1 MEGRPTPRQ
10 IAKGLLNGIAPPRP
24 LFLPIVFSLGAKVE
38 NAPLDV
44 FLNNPAKISSAL
56 RQMRGPLGVDG
67 ATCYCGPYGEV
78 EALEEEANSGQVRV
92 GAEVLR
98 RMNAIP
104 NRDFLLMACVTG
116 PHTLATR
123 ATQLKRKAELRS
135 ESPAEET
142 CELAASATTQIT
154 TTFVEA
160 GADLILIQEE
170 MVPRQSEDGFESW
183 AESLAAVINIVRF
196 YEALPVLYLNGIRS
210 IRENWDAIFQRQWD
224 CVVSLPLEVL
234 SPEGGTGAKKAN
246 GASLGISLPLEA
258 FGSCGSESH
267 NFGQV
272 LQSMISELRPA
283 LVTTAGDV
291 PATTDMKVLSKVF
304 GEVTRA
310 L

>member
-10 IAKGLLNGIAPPRP
+10 LAKGLLNGIAPPRP

-38 NAPLDV
+38 NVPLEV
-44 FLNNPAKISSAL
+44 FLNNPAKIFSAL
-56 RQMRGPLGVDG
+56 RQMRGPLSADGV
-67 ATCYCGPYGEV
+67 ACYCGPDQEV
-78 EALEEEANSGQVRV
+78 EALEGEANGERIRV

-98 RMNAIP
+98 RMNAMA

-116 PHTLATR
+116 PLTLANR
-123 ATQLKRKAELRS
+123 VTQLTRKGELSS
-135 ESPAEET
+135 EVPAEET
-142 CELAASATTQIT
+142 REVVASAVTQVA

-170 MVPRQSEDGFESW
+170 MVPAQSEDGFESW
-183 AESLAAVINIVRF
+183 AESLAPVINIVRF
-196 YEALPVLYLNGIRS
+196 YEALPVLHLNGIRS

-224 CVVSLPLEVL
+224 CVVSLPMEVL
-234 SPEGGTGAKKAN
+234 GPEDGAGAKKAN

-258 FGSCGSESH
+258 LGSGGSVGH
-267 NFGQV
+267 NLGQM
-272 LQSMISELRPA
+272 LQPMISELRPA

-291 PATTDMKVLSKVF
+291 PATTDMKVLSKMF